1 MLEDHVPLSWRTI
14 LQEAIRTPTERKRI
28 AQALHVNVVTL
39 GRWVRGESQPR
50 LATLRLLPLALPA
63 QQERLR
69 RTLEQ
74 EFPTLF
80 EPSPGTHDTGLPS
93 TPPLDFLLRVCE
105 VAASTPEPI
114 YQALLPEMVV
124 QQALKHLDPQQTGM
138 FVEMAFCTPPAEG
151 EPVRSL
157 VVSLGRGTPPFRERL
172 DTVAYLV
179 GIESL
184 MGVAAQSL
192 RPQANQTLGVPT
204 SLAPGYAAPG
214 ESSAIAAPL
223 MRAGRIAG
231 SLCASSSQACF
242 FTPAHQM
249 ALTRYAQVLALLLD
263 TSLFIDPAHLQLGVL
278 PYVQEQQQWMRH
290 YWPRVNGLLQASAR
304 QGQAMSMQQA
314 ERQVLQQLERELLE
328 ARREYART
336 ETSDTSA
343 SSLSQGRQKGKTP

>member
-1 MLEDHVPLSWRTI
+1 VSEDSHPLSWRTI
-14 LQEAIRTPTERKRI
+14 LQEAMRTPTERKRI

-39 GRWVRGESQPR
+39 GRWLRGESQPR
-50 LATLRLLPLALPA
+50 PATLRLLPLALPA
-63 QQERLR
+63 QQDRLR
-69 RTLEQ
+69 RALEQ

-80 EPSPGTHDTGLPS
+80 EPSADTRDTGLPNA
-93 TPPLDFLLRVCE
+93 PPLDFLLRVCE
-105 VAASTPEPI
+105 TAASTPEPI

-138 FVEMAFCTPPAEG
+138 FVEVALCTPPAEG

-157 VVSLGRGTPPFRERL
+157 MVRLGRGTPPFRERL

-184 MGVAAQSL
+184 MGATAQSL
-192 RPQANQTLGVPT
+192 RPQANQALGAPT

-231 SLCASSSQACF
+231 SLCASSCQAF
-242 FTPAHQM
+242 SFTSAHQT

-263 TSLFIDPAHLQLGVL
+263 TSMFIEPTHLQLGVL

-290 YWPRVNGLLQASAR
+290 YWTRVNRVLQASAR
-304 QGQAMSMQQA
+304 QGQTMSMQQA
-314 ERQVLQQLERELLE
+314 ERQVLHQLERELLD
-328 ARREYART
+328 ARREEART
-336 ETSDTSA
+336 ETSDAPTA
-343 SSLSQGRQKGKTP
+343 SLSQGKQKGKTS